1 MDKVLTPIVTSVSEF
16 RSDMPGTLRR
26 AKREP
31 FAVLS
36 NNKPSFYVLSPE
48 HYELITELLFDL
60 DIAGLVEARMK
71 SAEQNSVSVDI
82 NEL

>member
-1 MDKVLTPIVTSVSEF
+1 MDKVLTPIVTSVSDF

-48 HYELITELLFDL
+48 HYELITELLIKFL
-60 DIAGLVEARMK
+60 CNVFMIIP
-71 SAEQNSVSVDI
+71 I
-82 NEL
+82 NWQCKLILHSMFLF

>member
-1 MDKVLTPIVTSVSEF
+1 MEKVLTPIVTSVSDF

-60 DIAGLVEARMK
+60 DIAPLIEARIK
-71 SAEQNSVSVDI
+71 NAERNSVSVDI
-82 NEL
+82 DEI

>member
-1 MDKVLTPIVTSVSEF
+1 
-16 RSDMPGTLRR
+16 
-26 AKREP
+26 
-31 FAVLS
+31 
-36 NNKPSFYVLSPE
+36 VLSPE

-60 DIAGLVEARMK
+60 DMAGLIEARMK

>member
-1 MDKVLTPIVTSVSEF
+1 MDKVLTPIVTSVSDF

-26 AKREP
+26 AKNEP

-48 HYELITELLFDL
+48 RYELITELLFDL
-60 DIAGLVEARMK
+60 DIAQLVEDRVK
-71 SAEQNSVSVDI
+71 SAEKRSIVVDI
-82 NEL
+82 DEL